1 MQYTLRGIS
10 KGLDLA
16 VRERARR
23 EGKSLNEVAIA
34 ALAEGLGLAGERTP
48 RRNLDD
54 IAGTWKKDAAV
65 EKAIADQHRV
75 DPDLWK

>member
-1 MQYTLRGIS
+1 MQYTLRGIP
-10 KGLDLA
+10 KTLDLA

-34 ALAEGLGLAGERTP
+34 ALAEGLGLAGAREP

-54 IAGTWKKDAAV
+54 VAGTWKKDAAL
-65 EKAIADQHRV
+65 EKALADQDRI
-75 DPDLWK
+75 DPDLWG